1 MKRPRQRRGG
11 RPPVPTSSM
20 PGVFG
25 TFGER
30 SAGQT
35 DNAVIPVLALV
46 VDALAYELD
55 EREDDWGL
63 ATSIDGEDSQLVAFR
78 RGLLWVRDGGGWVSE
93 RAEHLESRIEKAYR
107 EHFGGDLPPLGDDDG
122 AALTWIIWRAKREAE
137 K

>member
-1 MKRPRQRRGG
+1 MKRPGPRRGR

-25 TFGER
+25 TFGKR
-30 SAGQT
+30 IAGQT

-55 EREDDWGL
+55 QREDDLGL

-78 RGLLWVRDGGGWVSE
+78 RGLQWVREGRGWVSE
-93 RAEHLESRIEKAYR
+93 RAEHLESRIEKAYH
-107 EHFGGDLPPLGDDDG
+107 EHCGEDLPPLGDDDG
-122 AALTWIIWRAKREAE
+122 APLTWIIWRAKREAE